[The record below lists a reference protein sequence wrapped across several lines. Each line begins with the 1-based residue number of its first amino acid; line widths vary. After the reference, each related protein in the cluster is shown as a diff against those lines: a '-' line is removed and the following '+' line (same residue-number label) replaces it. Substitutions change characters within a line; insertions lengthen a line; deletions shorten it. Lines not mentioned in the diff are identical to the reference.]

1 MGLREDLGRGPVG
14 LDTVAFIYFI
24 EEHPDYLPLLDP
36 IFEAV
41 DGGKLQ
47 VVTSSLTL
55 LEVLVVPYRSGNL
68 PLAQK
73 YEWLLTRSR
82 GLTLVDLDLPLLRG
96 AAKIRALY
104 PTARTPGAIQL
115 CAALSAGCSSLVTN
129 DRALPAVPG
138 LRIVQL
144 DGYLRSP

>member
-1 MGLREDLGRGPVG
+1 VGLREDLGRGPVG

-41 DGGKLQ
+41 VEGGLQ
-47 VVTSSLTL
+47 AVTSSLSL
-55 LEVLVVPYRSGNL
+55 LEVLVVPFRSGNL

-73 YEWLLTRSR
+73 YETLLTRSR

-104 PTARTPGAIQL
+104 PTARTPDAFQL

-144 DGYLRSP
+144 DRYLKSP

>member
-55 LEVLVVPYRSGNL
+55 LEVLVVPYRFGNL

-96 AAKIRALY
+96 AAKIRALSAEGHDLA
-104 PTARTPGAIQL
+104 ARASHGRPGSRTL
-115 CAALSAGCSSLVTN
+115 P
-129 DRALPAVPG
+129 RAHRA
-138 LRIVQL
+138 RA
-144 DGYLRSP
+144 S